1 MFINSMRRS
10 NAKYAYCEFGINV
23 NQKIAFKFLIEK
35 DLYNTLFSKE
45 KNVTKIDVSLTINK
59 RKDFSIVQ
67 PLLIVLWHAIDTPHI
82 ASVSD

>member
-23 NQKIAFKFLIEK
+23 NQKIALKFFKIEK

-45 KNVTKIDVSLTINK
+45 KYVTKIDVSLTISSK
-59 RKDFSIVQ
+59 ER
-67 PLLIVLWHAIDTPHI
+67 T
-82 ASVSD
+82 SVSSNHSLLFCGMQ